1 MSNWIR
7 DDTSLLQIVAVIADS
22 LSPMQEQRSHA
33 SGLLESFK
41 MQTEFLNYLCY
52 LLTEA
57 DTDTLLNSQYPFL
70 DVQNYR
76 AAAGMILKNCLLG
89 DSRSYDLDYVKKNI
103 AKGLLTDV
111 PLISNITGIVI
122 TTLFS
127 TYYRKNREDPTG
139 VELLSQLLALMANG
153 QLASAKALSKIME
166 DNAQLFLLEWS
177 GLVKPMDTL
186 VASFLSFSISDSS
199 PDVRAE
205 AIKCLNQVIPLQTQS
220 FIVRI
225 DEFLSNIFQLAQND
239 QSDIVVLQI
248 CISLI
253 ELLEFRPDKLIN
265 HLSGIIGFAMH
276 VISSSSSQETAL
288 KAAEFLLAF
297 ASNSYIPES
306 NVKPFINDVVPVL
319 LSKMAYDEDE
329 IIVFE
334 ASNDDDAELE
344 DRDEDIKPATAKK
357 SRKRD
362 NSGVD
367 DEYADDEDDDVGE
380 FDTQW
385 NLRKCCAATLDVLT
399 SILPRDVLFIGFP
412 ILRERLSSEHWYVR
426 EAAILAFGA
435 MADGGMRYFADQL
448 PALIP
453 FLLEKLNDKWAP
465 VRTITCW
472 TLSRFSTWILAD
484 NTQFLMPVLESL
496 MNSLLDKK
504 KMVQEAS
511 ISSVA
516 VFIENCDAE
525 IVETL
530 LYNDLLIK
538 FDECFQL
545 YQKKNLIILYD
556 AVGRLA
562 EKCEFDEA
570 AMNSILPHLIKNW
583 GSLSDADKEL
593 WPLLECLSYVAA
605 SLGEKFAPMA
615 PEVYHRAWRIL
626 VHCVELETQS
636 QSDPS
641 MNVPE
646 KDFTV
651 TSLDLIGGLIQGLGP
666 SSQELLF
673 PGGDR
678 SALQVLAQCLQDP
691 VHEVRQSGFALL
703 GDIAYSYEPIL
714 LSQHLVQ
721 FLNCI
726 STEIMHNDDTE
737 ATPSINN
744 AVWALGLISERID
757 LAEYI
762 IDLSR
767 VVLDSFCDTTR
778 VLHSSVVDNLAATIG
793 RMAKFHPEVFAAGVF
808 AQDASWARW
817 CEHASG
823 LSDVEEKTAA
833 YYGFVKIMNCT
844 DTGRAMSS
852 STLHKFLKGVSHDV
866 DIQEFVEDL
875 YGFLMTHSSTLQMLK
890 LSQEE
895 MSFLGQLEQG

>member
-1 MSNWIR
+1 MSDWIR
-7 DDTSLLQIVAVIADS
+7 DDTSLLQIVAVIAGS
-22 LSPMQEQRSHA
+22 LSPVQEQRSHA
-33 SGLLESFK
+33 SELLESFK

-52 LLTEA
+52 LLTDA
-57 DTDTLLNSQYPFL
+57 DTDTLLNSQYSFL

-76 AAAGMILKNCLLG
+76 AAAGMILKNSLLG
-89 DSRSYDLDYVKKNI
+89 DAKMYDLNYVKRNI
-103 AKGLLTDV
+103 AKGLLSNVT
-111 PLISNITGIVI
+111 LISNITGIVI

-139 VELLSQLLALMANG
+139 VELLSQLLELMANG
-153 QLASAKALSKIME
+153 KVASAKALSKIME
-166 DNAQLFLLEWS
+166 DNAQFFLLEWS
-177 GLVKPMDTL
+177 GSVKPMDTL
-186 VASFLSFSISDSS
+186 VESFLTYSVSDSN
-199 PDVRAE
+199 PVVRAE
-205 AIKCLNQVIPLQTQS
+205 ALKSLNQVIPLQTQS

-239 QSDIVVLQI
+239 QSDVVTFQI
-248 CISLI
+248 CISLT

-265 HLSGIIGFAMH
+265 HLSGIIGFVVH
-276 VISSSSSQETAL
+276 VVSSSSKPEVAL
-288 KAAEFLLAF
+288 QAAEFLLAF
-297 ASNSYIPES
+297 ASNSYVPES
-306 NVKPFINDVVPVL
+306 NVTPFIATVVPML
-319 LSKMAYDEDE
+319 LAKMTHDEDE

-344 DRDEDIKPATAKK
+344 DRDEDIKPATAKISK
-357 SRKRD
+357 KREL
-362 NSGVD
+362 SGAD
-367 DEYADDEDDDVGE
+367 DEYADDDDDDGDH
-380 FDTQW
+380 DTQW

-399 SILPRDVLFIGFP
+399 GILPRDVLSVGFP
-412 ILRERLSSEHWYVR
+412 ILRERLSSEEWYVR

-496 MNSLLDKK
+496 MTSLLDKK

-530 LYNDLLIK
+530 LYNELLVR
-538 FDECFQL
+538 FHQCFQL

-562 EKCEFDEA
+562 EKCEFDET
-570 AMNSILPHLIKNW
+570 AMNYILPHLIEKW
-583 GSLSDADKEL
+583 GSLSDTDKEL

-636 QSDPS
+636 QNDPS
-641 MNVPE
+641 LEVPE

-678 SALQVLAQCLQDP
+678 SAMQVLAQCLQDP
-691 VHEVRQSGFALL
+691 VHEVRQSAFALL
-703 GDIAYSYEPIL
+703 GDIAYSYDPVL
-714 LSQHLVQ
+714 LSQNLVQ
-721 FLNCI
+721 FLKFI
-726 STEIMHNDDTE
+726 STEIMHNDDPET
-737 ATPSINN
+737 TPSVNN

-757 LAEYI
+757 LAEYV

-767 VVLDSFCDTTR
+767 IVLDCFCDTTR
-778 VLHSSVVDNLAATIG
+778 IIHGSVVDNLAATIG
-793 RMAKFHPEVFAAGVF
+793 RMAKFHPEIFATGVF

-823 LSDVEEKTAA
+823 LPDIEEKTAA

-844 DTGRAMSS
+844 DTGRTMSS
-852 STLHKFLKGVSHDV
+852 STLHKFLRGVSQEV
-866 DIQEFVEDL
+866 DIQDFVEDL
-875 YGFLMTHSSTLQMLK
+875 YGFLMTHSATLQMLK
-890 LSQEE
+890 LSPEE
-895 MSFLGQLEQG
+895 MNFLSQLEQH